1 MQQDLNNVE
10 NSKRVVIDN
19 NPLRSEPMQEIL
31 SRQPSFMAKWALLFF
46 ASILLLLFAG
56 TWFIHYPEIVTTSAT
71 LTGTN
76 APKEIIPL
84 QDGKLVRLFANNN
97 AVVEKGAVIGWIES
111 NANHLEVLSLSKKVD
126 EAVILLQNNN
136 PDKIQQLFI
145 EKYTSLGELQTVYQP
160 FVIAYQTFIDY
171 LNNGYYPQKQKVL
184 QADITFLEQTKL
196 NLLTQKKLLLQD
208 LQLTEDGY
216 KANEGLYKDK
226 VISKQDYRNEQSKL
240 ITKQLTIPQIEAG
253 LLTNE
258 TQVSEKQKEIN
269 DLSHSI
275 SQQQLIFKQALQNLQ
290 SQIEDW
296 KKRFLIQAPIAGK
309 VQFSIPIQENQ
320 FLKSSKALGFV
331 NPDSSAFYA
340 ETMLPQNNFGKIAV
354 GQQVQLRLSA
364 YPFNEFGFVRGRLQ
378 YISNIA
384 TDSGFLAKILLPEG
398 LVTSQRKVLHYNSG
412 LKAEAL
418 IITKD
423 RNLLESFYANIIKG
437 VNQ

>member
-1 MQQDLNNVE
+1 MQQDLNNIK
-10 NSKRVVIDN
+10 NRKNVITTN
-19 NPLRSEPMQEIL
+19 NALRSEPMQEIL
-31 SRQPSFMAKWALLFF
+31 SRQPSFMAKWALVFF
-46 ASILLLLFAG
+46 ASILLLLLAG
-56 TWFIHYPEIVTTSAT
+56 TWFIHYPEVVTTNAT

-84 QDGKLVRLFANNN
+84 QDGKLVRLFAENN
-97 AVVEKGAVIGWIES
+97 AVVQKGAIIGWIES
-111 NANHLEVLSLSKKVD
+111 NANHLEVLALSKKVD
-126 EAVILLQNNN
+126 EAVTLLQHNN

-145 EKYTSLGELQTVYQP
+145 EKYASLGELQTAYQP

-171 LNNGYYPQKQKVL
+171 LHNGYYPEKQKVL
-184 QADITFLEQTKL
+184 QADIVFLEKTKL
-196 NLLTQKKLLLQD
+196 NLLAQKKLQLQD
-208 LQLTEDGY
+208 LQLTEEGY

-226 VISKQDYRNEQSKL
+226 VISKQDYRNEKSKL
-240 ITKQLTIPQIEAG
+240 IAKQLTIPQIEAG

-258 TQVSEKQKEIN
+258 TQMHEKQKEIN
-269 DLSHSI
+269 ELSHSI

-309 VQFSIPIQENQ
+309 VQFSLPIQENQ
-320 FLKSSKALGFV
+320 FLKSGRSLGFV

-378 YISNIA
+378 YISKSA

-398 LVTSQRKVLHYNSG
+398 LLTSQRKVLNYSSG

-418 IITKD
+418 IITKE

>member
-1 MQQDLNNVE
+1 MQQDLNNIE
-10 NSKRVVIDN
+10 NHKSTVIVN
-19 NPLRSEPMQEIL
+19 NALRSEPMQEIL
-31 SRQPSFMAKWALLFF
+31 SKQPSFMAKWALVFF
-46 ASILLLLFAG
+46 ASILLLLLAG
-56 TWFIHYPEIVTTSAT
+56 TWFIHYPEVITTSTT

-76 APKEIIPL
+76 APREIIPL

-97 AVVEKGAVIGWIES
+97 TVVQKGTVIGWIES

-126 EAVILLQNNN
+126 EAITLLQTNNS
-136 PDKIQQLFI
+136 DKIQQLFI
-145 EKYTSLGELQTVYQP
+145 ERYTALGELQQVYQP

-171 LNNGYYPQKQKVL
+171 LHNGYYPKKQKVL
-184 QADITFLEQTKL
+184 QADIVFLEKTKL
-196 NLLTQKKLLLQD
+196 NLLSQKKLLLQD

-226 VISKQDYRNEQSKL
+226 VISRQDYRNEQSKL

-253 LLTNE
+253 LLNNE
-258 TQVSEKQKEIN
+258 TQMHEKQKEIN
-269 DLSHSI
+269 ELSHSI

-296 KKRFLIQAPIAGK
+296 KKRFLIQAPVTGK
-309 VQFSIPIQENQ
+309 VQFSLPIQENQ
-320 FLKSSKALGFV
+320 FLKNGRSLGFV

-340 ETMLPQNNFGKIAV
+340 ETMLPQNNFGKIEV
-354 GQQVQLRLSA
+354 GQQVQLRLTA
-364 YPFNEFGFVRGRLQ
+364 YPFNEFGFVKGRLQ
-378 YISNIA
+378 YISRSA
-384 TDSGFLAKILLPEG
+384 TDSGFLAKISLPEG
-398 LVTSQRKVLHYNSG
+398 LVTSQRKVLNYNSG

>member
-1 MQQDLNNVE
+1 MRQAEYNLENHKNAVIENNA
-10 NSKRVVIDN
+10 
-19 NPLRSEPMQEIL
+19 LRSEPMQEIL

-46 ASILLLLFAG
+46 AFILLLLLAG

-97 AVVEKGAVIGWIES
+97 TVVQKGTVIGWIES
-111 NANHLEVLSLSKKVD
+111 NANPLEVLSLSKKVD
-126 EAVILLQNNN
+126 ETITLLQNNN
-136 PDKIQQLFI
+136 PDKIQKLFI
-145 EKYTSLGELQTVYQP
+145 EKYAALGELQTVYQP

-171 LNNGYYPQKQKVL
+171 LNNGYYPHKKVVL
-184 QADITFLEQTKL
+184 QTDIAFLEKTKM
-196 NLLTQKKLLLQD
+196 NLLAQKKLLLLD

-216 KANEGLYKDK
+216 RANEGLYKDK

-240 ITKQLTIPQIEAG
+240 LTKQLTIPQIEAG

-258 TQVSEKQKEIN
+258 TQIHEKQKEIN
-269 DLSHSI
+269 ELSHII
-275 SQQQLIFKQALQNLQ
+275 SQQQLIFRQALQNLQ
-290 SQIEDW
+290 SQIGDW

-320 FLKSSKALGFV
+320 FLRNGRSLGFV

-364 YPFNEFGFVRGRLQ
+364 YPFNEFGFVKGRLQ

-398 LVTSQRKVLHYNSG
+398 LLTSQRKLLHYNSG

-423 RNLLESFYANIIKG
+423 RNLLESFYSNIIKG

>member
-1 MQQDLNNVE
+1 MQQDLNNIE
-10 NSKRVVIDN
+10 SGKTAVITN
-19 NPLRSEPMQEIL
+19 NALRSEPMQEIL
-31 SRQPSFMAKWALLFF
+31 SRQPSFMAKWALVFF
-46 ASILLLLFAG
+46 AFILLFLLAS

-84 QDGKLVRLFANNN
+84 QDGKLVRLFADNNV
-97 AVVEKGAVIGWIES
+97 AVEKGAVIGWIES

-126 EAVILLQNNN
+126 NAISLIQQNNA
-136 PDKIQQLFI
+136 DEIQQLFI
-145 EKYTSLGELQTVYQP
+145 EKCASLGELQTVYQP

-171 LNNGYYPQKQKVL
+171 LNKGYYPRKQKVL
-184 QADITFLEQTKL
+184 QADIAFLEQTKL
-196 NLLTQKKLLLQD
+196 NLLTQKKLLLKD

-253 LLTNE
+253 LLNNE
-258 TQVSEKQKEIN
+258 TQIHEKQNEIN
-269 DLSHSI
+269 ELSHSI

-296 KKRFLIQAPIAGK
+296 KKRFLIQAPITGK

-320 FLKSSKALGFV
+320 FLKSGKALGFV

-398 LVTSQRKVLHYNSG
+398 LVTSQKKVLNYNSG
-412 LKAEAL
+412 LKGEAL

-423 RNLLESFYANIIKG
+423 RNLLESFYTNIVKG